1 MTSFKVSVSPSFAN
15 RGIYSLDLTITCI
28 KMGCFAAKIVKNNS
42 VAHSDHPGR
51 KSIATNT
58 VTFRSPDHGEERR
71 SLSPTNEDTGRASD
85 GIGIVRT
92 TYSRVVSTG
101 RGVTSS
107 GVTLSDTGKSNF
119 ERNLEYLE
127 TKTLPKNG
135 NNFSNITSSV
145 VLPDNSIVLCDSSN
159 NMLYL
164 LDSDLVF
171 KYYVTVDNEPR
182 TMCIVENRETCYVI
196 AVTFPKRRLIQ
207 LFKISSD
214 TMSKV
219 KDIRTDSECW
229 GICCFNKSLIF
240 STDSGLVFRDVG
252 KNKSRW
258 KRYGHVFQS
267 KVSLTLAANVVY
279 ICNRGSDGQVSS
291 IKGMRV
297 DDMDEDDGEIIFK
310 KYFPI
315 KIVSCAVDN
324 EHNIYICDNEKKDIL
339 QLESSNEQARKLQL
353 YDKKDI
359 LQLNSVNR
367 RDRKLKA
374 RAGRDKGWQHINF
387 LPDSNKI
394 ILIEARSNY
403 MFIFKLI

>member
-1 MTSFKVSVSPSFAN
+1 M
-15 RGIYSLDLTITCI
+15 DLTITCI

-42 VAHSDHPGR
+42 VAPSDHPGR
-51 KSIATNT
+51 KIISTNT
-58 VTFRSPDHGEERR
+58 VTCRSPDHGEERR
-71 SLSPTNEDTGRASD
+71 SLSQTDEETCRTSD
-85 GIGIVRT
+85 VIGEVRT
-92 TYSRVVSTG
+92 TYPSAVSTG
-101 RGVTSS
+101 LGVTPSV
-107 GVTLSDTGKSNF
+107 VTLSDTGKSNF
-119 ERNLEYLE
+119 VRCLEFQQ
-127 TKTLPKNG
+127 TKTLPNNG
-135 NNFSNITSSV
+135 NNYPNITSSV
-145 VLPDNSIVLCDSSN
+145 VLPDNSIVLCDSSY

-164 LDSDLVF
+164 LDSDLLF

-240 STDSGLVFRDVG
+240 STDSGRLFRDVG

-267 KVSLTLAANVVY
+267 KVPLTLATNVVY
-279 ICNRGSDGQVSS
+279 ICSRGSDEHESS
-291 IKGMRV
+291 VKGMRV

-310 KYFPI
+310 RYFPI
-315 KIVSCAVDN
+315 KILSVPVSCAIDN
-324 EHNIYICDNEKKDIL
+324 EQNLYICDNT
-339 QLESSNEQARKLQL
+339 QN
-353 YDKKDI
+353 DI
-359 LQLNSVNR
+359 LQLNSVNGGL
-367 RDRKLKA
+367 RKLN
-374 RAGRDKGWQHINF
+374 AGGGRTEGWQHISFFPN
-387 LPDSNKI
+387 SNKI
-394 ILIEARSNY
+394 ILIEARSSH